1 LVAWLL
7 AALVTGSLVYCGL
20 IVVAVRRYR
29 AARRVA
35 EPAEPVSI
43 LKPLAGLDEGLE
55 DNLRS
60 FFEQDYDNF
69 ELLFAL
75 RSEADPAYFVVE
87 SLRRQYP
94 TVAARTILTGEPPWP
109 NAKVWSLS
117 LMMQQARHDL
127 LLMSDSD
134 IRVTPAMARTIAG
147 EFAADPGLAV
157 TTCPYRAVAGQ
168 SIWSRLEALGMNTE
182 FWGGVLVAR
191 MLDGMRFAVGP
202 TIAARRGAITAVGG
216 WELLQQYLAEDFM
229 LGNLAA
235 GRGLGVGLS
244 SYVIEHR
251 IGSESFPKN
260 AAHRIR
266 WNRST
271 RRSRPLG
278 YLGQVFTN
286 PLPLALALVAARPA
300 WWPVLFLV
308 ASFRSFAGWATAE
321 TVLADPVCRR
331 QWLLIPVQ
339 DLLSFAFWIAG
350 FFGQTIKWR
359 GQRYRLLADGRF
371 QRAE

>member
-1 LVAWLL
+1 VAAWLL
-7 AALVTGSLVYCGL
+7 AGLLTGSLVYCGL
-20 IVVAVRRYR
+20 IAVAVRRYR

-35 EPAEPVSI
+35 PASEPVSI
-43 LKPLAGLDEGLE
+43 LKPLAGLDEGFKE
-55 DNLRS
+55 NLRS
-60 FFEQDYDNF
+60 FFTQDYDNF
-69 ELLFAL
+69 ELLFAM
-75 RSEADPAYFVVE
+75 RTEADPAYQIVE
-87 SLRRQYP
+87 SLRREYP
-94 TVAARTILTGEPPWP
+94 TVAARIILTGEPPWP

-117 LMMQQARHDL
+117 LMMQQAQHDL

-134 IRVTPAMARTIAG
+134 IRVTPTMARTIAG
-147 EFAADPGLAV
+147 EFAADRGLAV
-157 TTCPYRAVAGQ
+157 TTCPYRAVAGR
-168 SIWSRLEALGMNTE
+168 SIWSQLEALGMNTE

-202 TIAARRGAITAVGG
+202 TIAARRSAIEAIGG

-229 LGNLAA
+229 LGHLAA
-235 GRGLGVGLS
+235 DHGLGVGLS

-251 IGSESFPKN
+251 IGSESFRQN

-278 YLGQVFTN
+278 YIGQIFTN
-286 PLPLALALVAARPA
+286 PVPLALALVAVRPA

-308 ASFRSFAGWATAE
+308 ASFRSLAGWATAE
-321 TVLADPVCRR
+321 TVLHDPVCRR
-331 QWLLIPVQ
+331 RWPLLPAQ
-339 DLLSFAFWIAG
+339 DLLSFAFWVAG
-350 FFGQTIKWR
+350 FFGRTITWR
-359 GQRYRLLADGRF
+359 GHRYRLLADGRF